1 MRLLITLGLLL
12 TACSTSEPGL
22 DTNLSGG
29 GPTAPTSATASETDV
44 GDAGTSTNSPTGSPT
59 TGLFGSTTTDVSTGA
74 PPTGDGPKL
83 DLGIPDAG
91 TGTGEGCTKIDFLFV
106 VDNSNSM
113 AAEQALLTAALPGF
127 ITAIQAAL
135 PDTSDYQ
142 IGVTKT
148 DVFGFDNDP
157 NPDPQNPCPYV
168 LGGLLS
174 HATPDGQ
181 KTGTGPGCDFASGKN
196 FMTAGPTLAQ
206 EFSCAASVGVKGN
219 TGETQAAALLAAVGP
234 ELAAPGACNEAFLRP
249 DALLVVIMITDED
262 DDWSPPD
269 ADKQQNAT
277 AWSSAL
283 IAAKNNLPENVAFVL
298 ISGGDPRWP
307 DCKDISPND
316 FTGAAASPNLTA
328 LATSIPS
335 HSLGNVCQA
344 GYEDTLAAAIATIA
358 TACESFMPPG

>member
-29 GPTAPTSATASETDV
+29 GPTAPTSATASETGV
-44 GDAGTSTNSPTGSPT
+44 GDEGTSTNSPTGSPT
-59 TGLFGSTTTDVSTGA
+59 TGLVGSTTTDVSTGA

-113 AAEQALLTAALPGF
+113 GAEQALLTAALPGF

-181 KTGTGPGCDFASGKN
+181 KTGTGPGCGFASGKN

>member
-1 MRLLITLGLLL
+1 MRLIATLGLLL
-12 TACSTSEPGL
+12 TACSTADTGM
-22 DTNLSGG
+22 DTNLGSGG
-29 GPTAPTSATASETDV
+29 QTSPTSVTATGTSG
-44 GDAGTSTNSPTGSPT
+44 GDESTSTNATSPT
-59 TGLFGSTTTDVSTGA
+59 TGLFGSTTSDVSTGT
-74 PPTGDGPKL
+74 PPTGEGPKL
-83 DLGIPDAG
+83 DLAIPDAG
-91 TGTGEGCTKIDFLFV
+91 TGSDEGCTKIDFLFV

-148 DVFGFDNDP
+148 DVFGFDDAP
-157 NPDPQNPCPYV
+157 DPDPQNPCPYA

-181 KTGTGPGCDFASGKN
+181 KTGTGPSCNFASGKN
-196 FMTAGPTLAQ
+196 FMTAGPNLAQ
-206 EFSCAASVGVKGN
+206 EFACAASVGVKGN

-249 DALLVVIMITDED
+249 DALLVVVMITDED

-269 ADKQQNAT
+269 ADKQQNAA
-277 AWSSAL
+277 AWSTAL
-283 IAAKNNLPENVAFVL
+283 IAAKNDLPENLAFVL

-316 FTGAAASPNLTA
+316 FTGAAASPNLSA

-335 HSLGNVCQA
+335 HSLGNVCQP
-344 GYEDTLAAAIATIA
+344 GYEDTLAAAIATIS
-358 TACESFMPPG
+358 TACESFTPPG

>member
-1 MRLLITLGLLL
+1 MRLLVILGLVL
-12 TACSTSEPGL
+12 TACSTADADV
-22 DTNLSGG
+22 DTNPGSGT
-29 GPTAPTSATASETDV
+29 PTSPTSATATATATGDDGSGSATDTP
-44 GDAGTSTNSPTGSPT
+44 TSGP
-59 TGLFGSTTTDVSTGA
+59 LDSTTTDVSTGVL
-74 PPTGDGPKL
+74 PTGDGPKL
-83 DLGIPDAG
+83 DLAVPDAG
-91 TGTGEGCTKIDFLFV
+91 TGSDEGCTKIDFLFV

-148 DVFGFDNDP
+148 DVFGFDDNP
-157 NPDPQNPCPYV
+157 NPDPQNPCPYA

-181 KTGTGPGCDFASGKN
+181 KTGTGPSCNFASGKN
-196 FMTAGPTLAQ
+196 FMTAGPSLAQ
-206 EFSCAASVGVKGN
+206 EFSCTASVGVKGN

-249 DALLVVIMITDED
+249 DALLVVVMITDED

-269 ADKQQNAT
+269 ADKQQNAA
-277 AWSSAL
+277 AWSTAL
-283 IAAKNNLPENVAFVL
+283 IAAKNDLPENLAFVL

-335 HSLGNVCQA
+335 HNLGNVCQA
-344 GYEDTLAAAIATIA
+344 GYEDTLAAAIATIS
-358 TACESFMPPG
+358 TACESFTPPG